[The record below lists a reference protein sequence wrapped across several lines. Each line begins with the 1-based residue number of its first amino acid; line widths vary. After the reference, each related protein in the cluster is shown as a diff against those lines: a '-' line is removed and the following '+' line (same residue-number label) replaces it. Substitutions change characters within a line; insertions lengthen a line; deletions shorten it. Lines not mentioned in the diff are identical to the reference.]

1 MQSIFREVL
10 AIGRKYTVI
19 IIILDNEDK
28 ILNLEFAAVPNP
40 CCGSNVN
47 ILQRAVI
54 EHILRNTC
62 SWTSIH
68 GHWFSSRNRDKDCP
82 RNPWVNHSIMA
93 AGIFFHHSEI
103 YSANDDFIVDNHHTQ
118 LSKAFFKG
126 QLAEVSPNYSGRCN
140 LWSPGLISWNNP
152 VSDWTSSPLLDDGS
166 ECDKTPL

>member
-62 SWTSIH
+62 S
-68 GHWFSSRNRDKDCP
+68 
-82 RNPWVNHSIMA
+82 
-93 AGIFFHHSEI
+93 
-103 YSANDDFIVDNHHTQ
+103 
-118 LSKAFFKG
+118 
-126 QLAEVSPNYSGRCN
+126 
-140 LWSPGLISWNNP
+140 
-152 VSDWTSSPLLDDGS
+152 
-166 ECDKTPL
+166 